1 MCLTTNNADPTQTT
15 GVRKRLFKQI
25 HARRREAMK
34 EITAYI
40 NSVPFTVSAV
50 PETFATN
57 LRIYEYRLDESR
69 DPYIVIREIL
79 ERWYGTGSKT
89 PPPRW
94 FFETEIEQVVRRAT
108 TIEAERINQLATL
121 AQAQN
126 PYTIELLLFSD
137 PYRERIRR
145 VSQRV
150 FEEMKGFTGDT
161 ANDLARTLSNYMAQ
175 GKGVATVRKA
185 VAERFNVS
193 MARAETIV
201 RTELGKAHRDARND
215 MTKDARDRLGLDVGV
230 QWISALAPTTRWWH
244 AIRHTKFY
252 TPEQVSDFYSTNANA
267 INCLCMQQTVVRT
280 SDGKILGARK
290 LTQRD
295 ERLVRSIAGANKS

>member
-1 MCLTTNNADPTQTT
+1 MCLATNSADPTQTT
-15 GVRKRLFKQI
+15 GVRKRVFKQI

-40 NSVPFTVSAV
+40 ESVPFTVADV

-57 LRIYEYRLDESR
+57 RRVYEYRLDESR
-69 DPYIVIREIL
+69 DPYITIREIL
-79 ERWYGTGSKT
+79 ERWYGTGRDT

-94 FFETEIEQVVRRAT
+94 FFEIEIEQVVRRAT
-108 TIEAERINQLATL
+108 TIETERINQLATL
-121 AQAQN
+121 AQAQS

-161 ANDLARTLSNYMAQ
+161 ANDLARTLANYMGQ
-175 GKGVATVRKA
+175 GKGVRTVRKA

-193 MARAETIV
+193 MSRAERIA
-201 RTELGKAHRDARND
+201 RTELGMAHRETRND
-215 MTKDARDRLGLDVGV
+215 MTKDARDRLGLDVGS

-244 AIRHTKFY
+244 AARHTKFY
-252 TPEQVSDFYSTNANA
+252 TPEQVSAFYSEGANQ
-267 INCLCMQQTVVRT
+267 INCLCLQQTVIRT
-280 SDGKILGARK
+280 ADGKILGARK
-290 LTQRD
+290 LTERD
-295 ERLVRSIAGANKS
+295 EKLVKSIVGGR